1 MKLKRI
7 LSILAVTLSI
17 NFISPIFSEK
27 ANAAEVPPTI
37 IGDFAITIDADT
49 GEVIYAK
56 SADEKSFPASITKL
70 MTAILLAENKEKT
83 DVLPFTQTALSQP
96 DYSLYRSYGPITLGT
111 TMTADDVMKSLLLF
125 SGNDIAYV
133 VSDAVSNS
141 TEEFA
146 DLMNSRFKDWGLTST
161 HFTNP
166 NGLHDP
172 EHYTTPYELSLIA
185 QKAYE
190 NQWVREVMALQK
202 ATVTTSNNLP
212 IELENRNKNVGLDGC
227 IGGKTGFTDP
237 AGRCLAAIYERDGR
251 TIIGVVMRSAYDA
264 KDVSVFNDM
273 KAIIDYSYEAEKTTI
288 QKASEPV
295 GNYEVTYKAFKFFG
309 PEKTVSVPMTLTED
323 VTIYDNEINTAEA
336 SGNISVSTK
345 DAWELAKNPEGTY
358 TVSVRNNSKN
368 YTLKAD
374 ISTSDLLKENLVLYV
389 IAAVIILL
397 ALVLLFFIIKLIKNG
412 PRRSRGYRGSRRRRR
427 Y

>member
-7 LSILAVTLSI
+7 ISILAVTLSI
-17 NFISPIFSEK
+17 NLISPLFSAK
-27 ANAAEVPPTI
+27 ANAAEVPPEI

-56 SADEKSFPASITKL
+56 AADEKSYPASITKL

-83 DVLPFTQTALSQP
+83 DILPFTETALSQP
-96 DYSLYRSYGPITLGT
+96 DYSLYSSFGPINLGT
-111 TMTADDVMKSLLLF
+111 TMTADDVMKALLLF

-133 VSDAVSNS
+133 ISDALANS

-146 DLMNSRFKDWGLTST
+146 NLMNSRFKDWGLTNT

-172 EHYTTPYELSLIA
+172 DHYTTPYELALIT

-190 NQWVREVMALQK
+190 NQWVREVMALEED
-202 ATVTTSNNLP
+202 TVTTSNNLP
-212 IELENRNKNVGLDGC
+212 IKIENRNKNVGKDGA
-227 IGGKTGFTDP
+227 IGGKTGFTNP

-264 KDVSVFNDM
+264 QDISVFNDM
-273 KAIIDYSYEAEKTTI
+273 NAIIDYSFNAEKTTT
-288 QKASEPV
+288 QKANDLV
-295 GNYEVTYKAFKFFG
+295 GNYELTYKAFNFFG
-309 PEKTVSVPMTLTED
+309 PEKTVSVPMTLGED
-323 VTIYDNEINTAEA
+323 VTIYDNEINKAEA
-336 SGNISVSTK
+336 SGTISVTAK

-358 TVSVRNNSKN
+358 KVSVRNNSKN

-374 ISTSDLLKENLVLYV
+374 ISTSDLIKENIVLYG
-389 IAAVIILL
+389 IAAAIILL
-397 ALVLLFFIIKLIKNG
+397 ALVLLFVIIKLIAKG
-412 PRRSRGYRGSRRRRR
+412 PKGSSGYRRSRRRSR